1 MLEGIM
7 KYSLIE
13 KLQKDI
19 RKLTRPLKDEDEVIE
34 VLKRRLTKK
43 EFKYYKLSL
52 EDINEDNILKEL
64 NCDKE
69 RLEEISK
76 TVVVKVNQEKIK
88 HELMN

>member
-1 MLEGIM
+1 MLEEIM

-52 EDINEDNILKEL
+52 EDMNEDHILKEL

-76 TVVVKVNQEKIK
+76 TLNIHKKRGCA
-88 HELMN
+88 

>member
-1 MLEGIM
+1 M

-52 EDINEDNILKEL
+52 EDMNEDHILKEL